1 MENGSYLVERVVFA
15 LHVRVAD
22 TLAQDM
28 FVKGTCEVT
37 LEQLIV
43 VYGFCNDTTD
53 KFEVGEMVRI
63 AVRRRIDHVRHSVPG
78 WCGEQRVHR
87 VENFSRDDHV
97 PTLKNSFFFLKI
109 KFNRVATP
117 IQIIK
122 LFWINQL
129 IHHW

>member
-78 WCGEQRVHR
+78 
-87 VENFSRDDHV
+87 
-97 PTLKNSFFFLKI
+97 
-109 KFNRVATP
+109 
-117 IQIIK
+117 
-122 LFWINQL
+122 
-129 IHHW
+129 